1 MKSRIKLFMIF
12 IFTFFVFS
20 CKKEKNIVDSRPKD
34 IDGNVYD
41 TVVIGSQVWMVQ
53 NLKTTRYNDGTP
65 IPTNLDNTEWEFA
78 ISGAYSIYDD
88 SIQNN
93 NTYGKLYNWYAVNT
107 GKLAPKGWHVPTESE
122 WTTLAINL
130 GGETIAGGK
139 MKSTNLWNNPNTG
152 ATNSS
157 GFSALPAGDRYTA
170 GFYSSKNEKTIF
182 WTATSVNALQSET
195 RVLLANNA
203 GLLLNYAHNYAGL
216 SVRCIRD

>member
-53 NLKTTRYNDGTP
+53 NLKTTRYNDGTS

-78 ISGAYSIYDD
+78 TSGAYSIYDD

-122 WTTLAINL
+122 WITLTINL

-139 MKSTNLWNNPNTG
+139 MKSTNLWNNPNSG

-157 GFSALPAGDRYTA
+157 AFNALPAGGRASLGLYLDKNDRAT
-170 GFYSSKNEKTIF
+170 F
-182 WTATSVNALQSET
+182 WTSTSDNVIQSRI
-195 RVLLANNA
+195 RVLLASSA
-203 GLLLNYAHNYAGL
+203 GLFNNYAYNYAGF